1 MAAQGSSTNHVFISY
16 SREDQPYVRR
26 LADNLRERGFEI
38 WMDDR
43 IDFGDSWW
51 REIVKAVRASAALVV
66 VMTPDSEESEW
77 VEREIR
83 LAQREGKP
91 IFPLLL
97 RGQENP
103 LLITTHY
110 VDVTDGQMP
119 PGEFYEQLAQVA
131 PAKAKA
137 EPVDPRREDVLSVIQ
152 PEAVAPA
159 EGAPREEL
167 PKSFE
172 PELIRIPAGEFLMGS
187 TQEQVEQLIA
197 QGLTKEWAEWELP
210 QHPVYVP
217 DYHIAKTP
225 VTNAQYLAF
234 VQATGQQPPQH
245 WKKGKPPKGKKD
257 HPVVGVTWHDAVAY
271 CQWLAEA
278 TGKAYGLPSEAEW
291 EKAARGTDGRIYPWG
306 NEWDEKR
313 CNSREGGPGDT
324 TPVGQYSPVG
334 DSPYGCVDMAGNVL
348 EWCSSLRKPYP
359 YDPKDGREDA
369 KAEGRRALR
378 GGSWYDGQ
386 GYARVSSRYFVRPG
400 NFSSL
405 VGFRVVVA
413 PVFSS

>member
-197 QGLTKEWAEWELP
+197 QGLTK
-210 QHPVYVP
+210 
-217 DYHIAKTP
+217 TRMR
-225 VTNAQYLAF
+225 T
-234 VQATGQQPPQH
+234 
-245 WKKGKPPKGKKD
+245 
-257 HPVVGVTWHDAVAY
+257 
-271 CQWLAEA
+271 
-278 TGKAYGLPSEAEW
+278 
-291 EKAARGTDGRIYPWG
+291 
-306 NEWDEKR
+306 
-313 CNSREGGPGDT
+313 
-324 TPVGQYSPVG
+324 
-334 DSPYGCVDMAGNVL
+334 
-348 EWCSSLRKPYP
+348 SSLNMLCTCLSITSP
-359 YDPKDGREDA
+359 
-369 KAEGRRALR
+369 RRR
-378 GGSWYDGQ
+378 
-386 GYARVSSRYFVRPG
+386 
-400 NFSSL
+400 
-405 VGFRVVVA
+405 
-413 PVFSS
+413 